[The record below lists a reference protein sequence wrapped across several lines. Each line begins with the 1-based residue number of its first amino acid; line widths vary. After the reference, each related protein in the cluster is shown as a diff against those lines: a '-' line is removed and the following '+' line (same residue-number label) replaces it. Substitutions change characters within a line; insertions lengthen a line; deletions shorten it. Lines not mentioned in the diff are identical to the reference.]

1 MTSKAINTAL
11 MILVCTQAEAQVVR
25 RAEPVVGP
33 VVIHAQ
39 QGRMTAQAG
48 ALPVTFRYR
57 SGRQEDGHVIGV
69 FEPITRAFWWWPQ
82 PGDNARYDRLNW
94 LRDYSWLQLAGQ
106 TMVGFWSVGD
116 GLGVRESS
124 ARASSLEDGFTNALA
139 VLNASPEVIEGGEQP
154 GTTYHDLSGLG
165 REFFN
170 RAGSALGSPPPHIVH
185 ATRDGAG
192 WTITLEGPDEDR
204 VAVTL
209 DPGYKLLGIDPL
221 PLAEPIEFDI
231 ASELGPVAVRLAAR
245 SVALRVSSGAGPRAH
260 VYGVFDRVSR
270 QFWWTPVLGE
280 DPTIGLDAVERFRRK
295 TVLFKS
301 GSTIVGFRIGGTRL
315 GVRQLSETASS
326 LEEGMSRA
334 ATSLASN
341 APTSAPSET
350 LAWYA
355 TVDLSSLGEF
365 LTWPITIISAPD
377 ATIESVTRDAAG
389 WHLTLVGPR
398 QRTGV
403 IVLDHSFKLIAA
415 KLPQP
420 Q

>member
-1 MTSKAINTAL
+1 MTC
-11 MILVCTQAEAQVVR
+11 LVMSFVLLIVVGTQAEAQVVR
-25 RAEPVVGP
+25 RGQPSTGP
-33 VVIHAQ
+33 VAIHTQ
-39 QGRMTAQAG
+39 QGRLTAQAG
-48 ALPVTFRYR
+48 ALPVTFHYR

-69 FEPITRAFWWWPQ
+69 FEPTTRAFWWWPQ
-82 PGDNARYDRLNW
+82 PGDEAMYDRVKW
-94 LRDYSWLQLAGQ
+94 LRDYSSLQLAGQ
-106 TMVGFWSVGD
+106 TMVGFWSGGD

-124 ARASSLEDGFTNALA
+124 EQAASLEDGFARALPSMD
-139 VLNASPEVIEGGEQP
+139 ASLAAIESGARP

-170 RAGSALGSPPPHIVH
+170 RAGAVVASPPPRIIN
-185 ATRDGAG
+185 ATRDGTG
-192 WTITLEGPDEDR
+192 WTITLVGPDEDR

-221 PLAEPIEFDI
+221 PLAEPIGFDI
-231 ASELGPVAVRLAAR
+231 SSEPGPVAVRLAAR
-245 SVALRVSSGAGPRAH
+245 SVALRVSSGPGPRAH
-260 VYGVFDRVSR
+260 VYGVFDPVGRL
-270 QFWWTPVLGE
+270 FWWTPVLGE
-280 DPTIGLDAVERFRRK
+280 DPTIGLDAVERFRLR
-295 TVLFKS
+295 TFLFKDRS
-301 GSTIVGFRIGGTRL
+301 SILGFRIRGTRL

-326 LEEGMSRA
+326 LDEGMSRA
-334 ATSLASN
+334 VTSLASS

-365 LTWPITIISAPD
+365 LTWPITIMSAPD

-389 WHLTLVGPR
+389 WRLTLLGPR

-403 IVLDHSFKLIAA
+403 IVLDHSFKLIDA
-415 KLPQP
+415 KLPP